1 MNPIV
6 ILLAVVGVLAVVV
19 LILALRSERDPEAE
33 IARRMSAYV
42 GDEGSEA
49 REEVIEE
56 EAKRLSRL
64 TESLDKA
71 IEKRGFGSRIA
82 SRLAQASL
90 KLTVTEYLL
99 WNLISIAVM
108 GGLAWLV
115 FRNFLFLFGVLFGFF
130 LPRVVVNIVTARRLK
145 KFNDQ
150 LGDSLNLMVNSL
162 RAGYSTM
169 QALEV
174 ISSEMPSPISEEFGR
189 VVMELQLGVTFDVAM
204 ANLLRRM
211 PSPDMDLIIT
221 AMSVQ
226 REVGG
231 NLAEVLDAISF
242 TIRERVRI
250 KGEIQTLTA
259 QGRITGIII
268 TFLPFALGGVVYM
281 VNPSFMGA
289 LFENTCG
296 WVMIGVALFLIVIGY
311 FTVNKIV
318 SIEI

>member
-1 MNPIV
+1 MT
-6 ILLAVVGVLAVVV
+6 IL
-19 LILALRSERDPEAE
+19 I
-33 IARRMSAYV
+33 
-42 GDEGSEA
+42 
-49 REEVIEE
+49 
-56 EAKRLSRL
+56 
-64 TESLDKA
+64 
-71 IEKRGFGSRIA
+71 
-82 SRLAQASL
+82 
-90 KLTVTEYLL
+90 
-99 WNLISIAVM
+99 VM
-108 GGLAWLV
+108 GGLVLLGLILLLVGLASPETGDALVEERLGPRARRDAKDQESRRVQQRQGRVTSALNKAVEGRSFAQNLATQLAQANLKWTVGEFLVMTLLVSISLGLV
-115 FRNFLFLFGVLFGFF
+115 FYLMQRYVLIPIGVIGGFF
-130 LPRVVVNIVTARRLK
+130 APRIYTGMRKSKRLK
-145 KFNDQ
+145 EFNDQ

-174 ISSEMPSPISEEFGR
+174 ISSEMPAPISEEFGR
-189 VVMELQLGVTFDVAM
+189 VVMEMQLGVTFDVAM

-268 TFLPFALGGVVYM
+268 TFLPFALGGVIYM
-281 VNPSFMGA
+281 VNPGFMGA